1 MLIRSQNKQGIYNMD
16 VISAIDFADSSN
28 SLTHQIY
35 VLINGREYLLGRYS
49 TKEKAIAVLDMIEK
63 KYLEPSYIN
72 DVGGGE
78 YAKYERSVF
87 QMPEDNEV
95 NYEY

>member
-1 MLIRSQNKQGIYNMD
+1 
-16 VISAIDFADSSN
+16 
-28 SLTHQIY
+28 
-35 VLINGREYLLGRYS
+35 
-49 TKEKAIAVLDMIEK
+49 MIEK

-78 YAKYERSVF
+78 YTKYERSVF